1 MSQDLIVRSAKLRDG
16 REVDIAISG
25 GKYAEIAPK
34 IADSS
39 TKEIDAGG
47 NLVTESFTVAQ
58 LHLDKVYTIDWME
71 EAAAGYFDEGMGGA
85 MTTIELAAQV
95 KKNYQEDETLERMN
109 RALTK
114 AALAGA
120 THIRAFIDIDSKA
133 ELKGM
138 KAALRA
144 KEQWRDRL
152 ELQLVAFAQDGLLRE
167 PGAEEFMWEG
177 MELGADVV
185 GGIPWIEY
193 TEADMERHTD
203 ITFEMATKYDKDLTS
218 LVDDAGDPDLRTS
231 EYLAVSAMRHGWQG
245 RVAASQAR
253 ASATYNEVY
262 HLKWVELLKQ
272 GGVSIVTNPHSGP
285 LHVRVQELDR
295 AGITLALGGES
306 IHDAYYPFGRCNML
320 EAAFVCTHTLWSM
333 EPSDQEL
340 LYDMITLNGAKL
352 MRLPEHRIAVGNEAS
367 LVVLQDDSVREA
379 FTHHRE
385 PHYVIFKGAVTAE
398 STSTSQLI

>member
-1 MSQDLIVRSAKLRDG
+1 MSGDLIVRNAKRRNGDQ
-16 REVDIAISG
+16 VDIAISDG
-25 GKYAEIAPK
+25 RYAEIAPS
-34 IADSS
+34 ISDSA
-39 TKEIDAGG
+39 THEIDAAG
-47 NLVTESFTVAQ
+47 NLVSESFAVAQ
-58 LHLDKVYTIDWME
+58 LHLDKVYTVDWLT

-85 MTTIELAAQV
+85 MTTIERAAEV
-95 KKNYQEDETLERMN
+95 KRHYREDEMLERMN
-109 RALTK
+109 RALTV

-133 ELKGM
+133 ELKGF

-144 KEQWRDRL
+144 KEQWRGRL

-167 PGAEEFMWEG
+167 PGAEELMWEA

-193 TEADMERHTD
+193 TEADMQRHTD
-203 ITFEMATKYDKDLTS
+203 MTYEMATKYDKDLTS

-231 EYLAVSAMRHGWQG
+231 EYLAVGAIKHGWQG

-253 ASATYNEVY
+253 ASANYNEVY
-262 HLKWVELLKQ
+262 HRKWVEILRR
-272 GGVSIVTNPHSGP
+272 GGVGIVTNPHSGP
-285 LHVRVQELDR
+285 LHVRVHDLAQ

-320 EAAFVCTHTLWSM
+320 EAAFVCAHTLWSM
-333 EPSDQEL
+333 EPEDQEL
-340 LYDMITLNGAKL
+340 LYDMITLGGAKL

-367 LVVLQDDSVREA
+367 LVVLRDDSVREA
-379 FTHHRE
+379 LTHHRE
-385 PHYVIFKGAVTAE
+385 PRYVIFRGQVTAE
-398 STSTSQLI
+398 STSESKLV

>member
-1 MSQDLIVRSAKLRDG
+1 MPQDLIVRRAKLRDG
-16 REVDIAISG
+16 SDVDIAISD

-34 IADSS
+34 ISDSS
-39 TKEIDAGG
+39 AKELDAGG

-58 LHLDKVYTIDWME
+58 LHLDKVYTVDWLE
-71 EAAAGYFDEGMGGA
+71 KAAAGYFDEGMGGA
-85 MTTIELAAQV
+85 MTTIELAAEV
-95 KKNYQEDETLERMN
+95 KKHYQEDEAFERMN

-120 THIRAFIDIDSKA
+120 THIRAFVDIDSKA
-133 ELKGM
+133 QLKGM

-152 ELQLVAFAQDGLLRE
+152 ELQLVAFAQDGILRE
-167 PGAEEFMWEG
+167 PGAEELMWEG

-231 EYLAVSAMRHGWQG
+231 EYLAVSAMRNGWQG
-245 RVAASQAR
+245 RVVASQAR
-253 ASATYNEVY
+253 ASANYHEVY
-262 HLKWVELLKQ
+262 HRKWVELLRQ
-272 GGVSIVTNPHSGP
+272 GGVGIVTNPHSGP
-285 LHVRVQELDR
+285 LHIRVQELAK

-320 EAAFVCTHTLWSM
+320 EAAFVSTHTLWAM

-340 LYDMITLNGAKL
+340 LYDMITVNGAKL
-352 MRLPEHRIAVGNEAS
+352 MKLPEHLIAVGNEAN

-379 FTHHRE
+379 LTTHRE
-385 PHYVIFKGAVTAE
+385 PRYVIFKGTVTAE
-398 STSTSQLI
+398 STSASMLI